1 MSKASAV
8 VTIEWTF
15 LVDAFAA
22 LTALAKCRERVVLVL
37 AIPNCRPIFAPRG
50 FNARVMVVVLLFL
63 LLMIELPSKASNL
76 HLLGMSRGE
85 RPLPCISRPDVLAQ
99 FGESLDSYW
108 PGFSA

>member
-15 LVDAFAA
+15 LVNAFAA
-22 LTALAKCRERVVLVL
+22 LAALAKCRERLILVL

-50 FNARVMVVVLLFL
+50 FNARLMVVVLLFL

-76 HLLGMSRGE
+76 HLLGVSWSE
-85 RPLPCISRPDVLAQ
+85 RSLPCVSRSDVLA
-99 FGESLDSYW
+99 
-108 PGFSA
+108 